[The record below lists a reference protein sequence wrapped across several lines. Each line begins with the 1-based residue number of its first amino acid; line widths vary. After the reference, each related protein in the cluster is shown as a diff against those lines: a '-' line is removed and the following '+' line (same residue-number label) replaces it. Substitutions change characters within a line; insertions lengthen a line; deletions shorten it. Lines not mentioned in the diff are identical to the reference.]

1 MIMAIVKC
9 TMCGGNIIPSGDGF
23 GVCDSCGLTQSLTQQ
38 TSAMT
43 SIADRYISKSGS
55 GAVIDPAIEP
65 MIKRVFL
72 FLEDGKWKNADEYCE
87 KIFDIDPEFAPA
99 YLGKLMIE
107 YRATKPE
114 YLAGLSLDFGKSG
127 SYQKA
132 VRYGDDE
139 LKNALESYYNQAKN
153 NIENRT
159 QQEKFTAAAEKM
171 NSAKTQADFT
181 QAAELF
187 TQAGDYGNAAGLAKS
202 CREKAEEKRCD
213 EIYKSAVKTASKGDA
228 DSLNKAIESF
238 KQIPDYKDS
247 LERADKCE
255 KKLKHSKSTGY
266 VKGIVL
272 AALLV
277 IFTAMKFTCSAK
289 WASYLDLSIFQD
301 NLGIKGI
308 FEILGTV
315 ISLMAIEVVLTSAVS
330 LVASRC
336 KYKKLRLG
344 EIIMLVITVCE
355 SYMMS
360 KISCPDVTNEKFL
373 TIFVFYLIFSVVCN
387 FTLYI
392 LMLFVNRLIKKLTA

>member
-1 MIMAIVKC
+1 MAIIKC
-9 TMCGGNIIPSGDGF
+9 TMCGGNLIPSEDGF
-23 GVCDSCGLTQSLTQQ
+23 GVCDSCGLRQPLVQQ
-38 TSAMT
+38 TAAPVS
-43 SIADRYISKSGS
+43 SIEKYISTKSS
-55 GAVIDPAIEP
+55 GEKPVDPAIEP

-72 FLEDGKWKNADEYCE
+72 FLEDGKWSSADEYCE
-87 KIFDIDPEFAPA
+87 KILDLDPEFAPA
-99 YLGKLMIE
+99 YLGKLMLE
-107 YRATKPE
+107 YRVTKPE
-114 YLAGLSLDFGKSG
+114 YLSGLSVDFGKSG
-127 SYQKA
+127 SYHKA
-132 VRYGDDE
+132 VRYGDNE
-139 LKNALESYYNQAKN
+139 LKNALAGYYNQAKN
-153 NIENRT
+153 NIENRAL
-159 QQEKFTAAAEKM
+159 QEKFTAAAAKM

-187 TQAGDYGNAAGLAKS
+187 KQAGDYGNAAGLAKS
-202 CREKAEEKRCD
+202 CKEKAEEKRCD
-213 EIYKSAVKTASKGDA
+213 EIYKSAVKSASKSDA
-228 DSLNKAIESF
+228 DSLGKAIEAF

-255 KKLKHSKSTGY
+255 KKLKRSKSTGY

-272 AALLV
+272 AVLLV

-289 WASYLDLSIFQD
+289 WASYLDISILQD
-301 NLGIKGI
+301 DMGIKGWL
-308 FEILGTV
+308 ETLGRV

-344 EIIMLVITVCE
+344 ELIMLVITVCE
-355 SYMMS
+355 SFMMS
-360 KISCPDVTNEKFL
+360 KISCPDVASEKFL